1 MAQRLPTF
9 KLVLVGDSGTGKTKL
24 VEHHLT
30 GEVVK
35 EHIRKCEIVVIVQ
48 LNVCFFSNFRSQSPP
63 LIFHITRGQI
73 RFEVSSNR
81 FLLVIDFTVFQNT
94 AIITFDVTARVTYKN
109 VLNHHLDLVRVC
121 ENIPMVLAGS
131 KFDVKDRK
139 VKAIYSSTSLQ
150 VCMIEFPL
158 LIGFPFQYYDISA
171 KSNYNFE
178 KPFLYLARK
187 LLRDPNLEFVP
198 MPALRPPGSQMEVDY
213 EVDVEMPDAELHD
226 DDL

>member
-35 EHIRKCEIVVIVQ
+35 EHIR
-48 LNVCFFSNFRSQSPP
+48 LGHRS
-63 LIFHITRGQI
+63 
-73 RFEVSSNR
+73 
-81 FLLVIDFTVFQNT
+81 NT

-139 VKAIYSSTSLQ
+139 VKAIYSSTSL
-150 VCMIEFPL
+150 
-158 LIGFPFQYYDISA
+158 QYYDISA